1 MIVLSFCQAWSK
13 RDGGRFFSST
23 NERFKCCLE
32 IIHNRVCRSNND
44 VGASS
49 IFLSLSG
56 KDSVCPGLLPP
67 LWHNV
72 PSTCQQELGAG
83 TGDKKGKATAPFPQ
97 SSSSSQTRKKTKKE
111 ERREPKVAK
120 QGAGRR
126 RKQPTKVY
134 RVYIGF
140 FFFSLSFSC
149 PERPAACVRHH
160 GIVFE
165 CVFVCVYVRACIG
178 IRSIARHG
186 VQGFFFG
193 GEWVDDFIFASMV
206 SLYAAFGLFL
216 FSLPPPN
223 PPGSG
228 IFPPPQS
235 DSALDSRGMVLPGEG
250 EGRREQEG
258 NLQRGGLG
266 REFLVGSQ
274 RRDSR
279 GGWNK

>member
-1 MIVLSFCQAWSK
+1 MKLKIFFRGVRNFVKMITGCYFYPMTRMIVLSFCQAWSK

-56 KDSVCPGLLPP
+56 KDIDCPGLLPP
-67 LWHNV
+67 HWHNV

-83 TGDKKGKATAPFPQ
+83 TGDKKGKATAPFPRSS

-134 RVYIGF
+134 RVYISD
-140 FFFSLSFSC
+140 FSSS
-149 PERPAACVRHH
+149 
-160 GIVFE
+160 
-165 CVFVCVYVRACIG
+165 
-178 IRSIARHG
+178 
-186 VQGFFFG
+186 
-193 GEWVDDFIFASMV
+193 
-206 SLYAAFGLFL
+206 LFL
-216 FSLPPPN
+216 FPVLSDPPRAYV
-223 PPGSG
+223 
-228 IFPPPQS
+228 ITALFL
-235 DSALDSRGMVLPGEG
+235 SAFSCVCMCVRVLAYE
-250 EGRREQEG
+250 
-258 NLQRGGLG
+258 
-266 REFLVGSQ
+266 V
-274 RRDSR
+274 
-279 GGWNK
+279 